1 MVSSQTM
8 LLFLSRYS
16 IYHLIC
22 NFFTY
27 AMTVMTLVE
36 RLRESIRAHLNDN
49 RVGEILRDGIHIT
62 ISGPPNAGKSSF
74 LNTLGKIPLH
84 DIYLLMHRI

>member
-1 MVSSQTM
+1 
-8 LLFLSRYS
+8 
-16 IYHLIC
+16 
-22 NFFTY
+22 
-27 AMTVMTLVE
+27 MTVMTLVE

>member
-1 MVSSQTM
+1 MVSEAVI
-8 LLFLSRYS
+8 F
-16 IYHLIC
+16 
-22 NFFTY
+22 FFTY
-27 AMTVMTLVE
+27 YISGLFIQTYIVLIIVD

-74 LNTLGKIPLH
+74 LNTLGECDVMTLQAA
-84 DIYLLMHRI
+84 